1 MEEAGSRSCSKS
13 LEGATSGNG
22 LQRPCC
28 QYNLNAP
35 EGLFRSIL
43 GASRKP
49 IRVLASTVEKTVT
62 GHG

>member
-1 MEEAGSRSCSKS
+1 MEEAGSRSCSKR
-13 LEGATSGNG
+13 LESATSGNG

-35 EGLFRSIL
+35 EGLLGIL
-43 GASRKP
+43 GASRKS
-49 IRVLASTVEKTVT
+49 IRVLTSTVEKTVT